1 MATLP
6 ALDIHGKNTPHQPV
20 AFSSSSSPDEEKA
33 SVDFASPADS
43 EEDLL
48 AKYYEPPDSWENK
61 HRWDPKATWT
71 DEELKKLTRKL
82 DWRVTLVACICF
94 AALQLDRGNIG
105 NALSDGMLADLHLT
119 TNQYNYGQTLFYA
132 CFLAAELP
140 SQLISKKLGSDV
152 WIPIQMMSWS
162 VVALS
167 QVGLKN
173 VHGFYATR
181 ALLGLLEGGFI
192 ADTIL
197 YLSYYYTASELS
209 IRLGFFWVALTTT
222 SIVGSFL
229 AAGLLALR
237 GTHGLEGWRWLFLVE
252 GIITFFIGL
261 WAYFYLPAGPTQTA
275 GGIRGKGWFTEREEI
290 IIVNKVIRDDPSKSD
305 MHNRQ
310 GLTARLLFDSLW
322 DFDLWPI
329 YALGLTTYLAPATV
343 NAYFSL
349 TLKSLGFS
357 TFQTNMLM
365 IPQAVL
371 FMVRLNER
379 LLTATLGSW
388 WQLIFLIVI
397 ATIPD
402 DTGKWVKW
410 ALLSLLLSYFYQH
423 PLLVG
428 MVSANSGSV
437 RTRTVA
443 SSVYNMAVQASSMIA
458 SNVYRADDKPYYHR
472 GNRALIGIV
481 AGNLVL
487 FFLSKAY
494 YVLRNRHREKI
505 WNGMTTAE
513 KESYLQNTTDKGN
526 KRYVHLHLRRPKRE

>member
-1 MATLP
+1 MAALP
-6 ALDIHGKNTPHQPV
+6 TLDIHGNNTPHQPV
-20 AFSSSSSPDEEKA
+20 ASLSSQNPDEEKA
-33 SVDFASPADS
+33 SVDFGSPAGS

-71 DEELKKLTRKL
+71 EEELKKLTRKL

-94 AALQLDRGNIG
+94 AALQLDRGNVSLGQFMTIG

-162 VVALS
+162 VIALS

-197 YLSYYYTASELS
+197 YLSYYFTAAELS

-229 AAGLLALR
+229 AAGLLAMR

-252 GIITFFIGL
+252 GIITFFVGL

-310 GLTARLLFDSLW
+310 GLTARFLFDSLW
-322 DFDLWPI
+322 DYDLWPI

-343 NAYFSL
+343 GAYFSL

-371 FMVRLNER
+371 FMINNLALLFTSKKLNER

-410 ALLSLLLSYFYQH
+410 ALVSLLLSYFYQH

-458 SNVYRADDKPYYHR
+458 SNVYRA
-472 GNRALIGIV
+472 
-481 AGNLVL
+481 
-487 FFLSKAY
+487 AY
-494 YVLRNRHREKI
+494 YVLKNRHREKI
-505 WNGMTTAE
+505 WSGMTAAE
-513 KESYLQNTTDKGN
+513 KEIYLRTTTDKGN
-526 KRYVHLHLRRPKRE
+526 KRLDFRFVH